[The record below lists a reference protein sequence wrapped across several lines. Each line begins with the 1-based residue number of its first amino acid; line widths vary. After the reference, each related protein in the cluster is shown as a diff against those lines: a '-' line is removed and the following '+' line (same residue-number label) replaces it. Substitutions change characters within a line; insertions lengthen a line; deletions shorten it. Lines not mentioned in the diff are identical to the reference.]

1 MTNGKSQHILN
12 TSSNL
17 LGFCLIVLTTLK
29 ISRYSEVSM
38 IDEFTGVTC
47 ILLAASSLFSF
58 MSIRTSEENSG
69 IRHEKIADIIF
80 LVALIFVFG
89 ITFMIAFSIIS

>member
-29 ISRYSEVSM
+29 ISKYSQVSM

-58 MSIRTSEENSG
+58 MSIRNGEEKAS
-69 IRHEKIADIIF
+69 IRHERIAILYSSWLCF
-80 LVALIFVFG
+80 LSLQ
-89 ITFMIAFSIIS
+89 

>member
-1 MTNGKSQHILN
+1 MTDNKSKHILN

-29 ISRYSEVSM
+29 ISRYSEVSK

-58 MSIRTSEENSG
+58 MSIRASKENSG
-69 IRHEKIADIIF
+69 ILHEKIADIVF
-80 LVALIFVFG
+80 VVALLFVFA
-89 ITFMIAFSIIS
+89 ITFMIAFSIIF